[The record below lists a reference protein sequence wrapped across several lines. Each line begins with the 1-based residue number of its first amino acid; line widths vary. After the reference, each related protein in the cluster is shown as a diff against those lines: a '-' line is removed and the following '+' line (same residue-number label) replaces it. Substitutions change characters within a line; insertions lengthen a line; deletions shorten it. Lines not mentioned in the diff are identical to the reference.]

1 MKRSVLLWIIAFVLT
16 ILTAAYQRMTGPTY
30 PLSGEA
36 NLNGKTIKYALDRTH
51 GGEDNHLIKITTH
64 DENITGILEWKRYKT
79 SDEWTIDTMVYRSK
93 EGWLTG
99 LLPYQPPAGKLMYRI
114 ALEKNSN
121 KVLLNNHLPVVIR
134 FKGDVPIFII
144 IPHVILIFLA
154 MLFSTRTGL
163 EFFNKEPNYKK
174 LAYWTFGLLILG
186 GMIFGP
192 IMQKYAFG
200 AFWTGIP
207 FGIDLTD
214 NKTLIAV
221 IGWIIAL
228 VAMKKT
234 VNPKKWIIFASI
246 LMFIVYLIPH
256 SVLGSELDYNE
267 IDKNKNKIGQSVD

>member
-267 IDKNKNKIGQSVD
+267 IDKNKNRIGQSVD